1 MDLFDFVL
9 PEPDTAHISFAP
21 AAAGSR
27 PRPTGGCVPAST
39 LTRPM
44 RPRPGILEISETG
57 GPRRLLAVAA
67 LVACALSAAAQTL
80 QTPEV
85 ATQESSP
92 NFSLHVERNLVVVRV
107 VVRDSAGNPRGN
119 LTKDDFQLFDDG
131 RPQAIAHFAVE
142 RAFPEGR
149 KAGEGTPKHG
159 AAPPGAIER
168 APQPLRFLALY
179 FDDVHMNFEQIVRT
193 RDAAQRYLQKEL
205 ALGDRVGIFT
215 SSGYNGL
222 DLTRDAAKIQE
233 TLAALLPRPIVQQ
246 GLDPCPNISDYQA
259 YLITAHRDANALE
272 FATRDLLNCQF
283 HNDSR
288 MYNQAKQGAESEAYR
303 RISQAEVESEYS
315 LRKMDQVVRRLSFLP
330 GQRTLLLIS
339 PGFLTITLQAHMDRI
354 IDRALRGNVIIN
366 TLEARGLDASPAL
379 PLGDASEQGYVPL
392 PNPAFPT
399 PPGVTD
405 LVAAKG
411 QWVNEGYII
420 RDDALAEFAGST
432 GGVFFQNNN
441 SMDQGFERAGS
452 FPSVYYTLAFSPSN
466 LKSDGKFHTLK
477 VKLVR
482 PASLEIAAR
491 RGYFAPSKTAAA
503 DTSAAEIEDAVF
515 SQDNVSNFP
524 AEVET
529 QYFRVREND
538 AQLAVL
544 THVDLRF
551 ARFRKEAGRN
561 ANDLTVVVA
570 VFDADGNL
578 VIAKEKR
585 LELRLRDQTLV
596 RVLQAGLTM
605 KTSFNVKPGSYVVR
619 QVVRDDAEL
628 SALSRAVDIFF

>member
-1 MDLFDFVL
+1 
-9 PEPDTAHISFAP
+9 
-21 AAAGSR
+21 
-27 PRPTGGCVPAST
+27 
-39 LTRPM
+39 
-44 RPRPGILEISETG
+44 
-57 GPRRLLAVAA
+57 LLAVAA
-67 LVACALSAAAQTL
+67 LVAWALSGAAQTP

-92 NFSLHVERNLVVVRV
+92 NFSLRVERNLVVVRV
-107 VVRDSAGNPRGN
+107 VVRDSAGNPRAN
-119 LTKDDFQLFDDG
+119 FTKDDFLLFDDG
-131 RPQAIAHFAVE
+131 RQQAITHFAVE

-149 KAGEGTPKHG
+149 KAAEGTPEHG
-159 AAPPGAIER
+159 APPPGAIER

-193 RDAAQRYLQKEL
+193 RDAAQRYLQKVVT
-205 ALGDRVGIFT
+205 AGDRVGIFT
-215 SSGYNGL
+215 SSGYKGV
-222 DLTRDAAKIQE
+222 DFTHDPAKIQE
-233 TLAALLPRPIVQQ
+233 TLATLLPRPVVQQ

-259 YLITAHRDANALE
+259 YLITDHRDANPLE
-272 FATRDLLNCQF
+272 YATREVLNCQF
-283 HNDSR
+283 ENNPR
-288 MYNQAKQGAESEAYR
+288 MYTQAKQAAESEAYR
-303 RISQAEVESEYS
+303 RINQAEVESEYS

-354 IDRALRGNVIIN
+354 VDRALRSNVIIN
-366 TLEARGLDASPAL
+366 TLEARGLDASPAM
-379 PLGDASEQGYVPL
+379 PLGDATERGFVPL
-392 PNPAFPT
+392 TNPGL
-399 PPGVTD
+399 PPPPSD
-405 LVAAKG
+405 LVAAKV
-411 QWVNEGYII
+411 QWVNEAYII

-482 PASLEIAAR
+482 PASLEVEAR
-491 RGYFAPSKTAAA
+491 RGYFAPSKTTATA
-503 DTSAAEIEDAVF
+503 DMSAAEVEDAVF
-515 SQDNVSNFP
+515 SQDDVSNFP

-529 QYFRVREND
+529 QYFRVREDD

-578 VIAKEKR
+578 VSAKEKR
-585 LELRLRDQTLV
+585 LELRLRDETLV
-596 RVLQAGLTM
+596 RVLQTGLTM

-628 SALSRAVDIFF
+628 SALSRAVDISF

>member
-1 MDLFDFVL
+1 
-9 PEPDTAHISFAP
+9 
-21 AAAGSR
+21 
-27 PRPTGGCVPAST
+27 
-39 LTRPM
+39 
-44 RPRPGILEISETG
+44 
-57 GPRRLLAVAA
+57 
-67 LVACALSAAAQTL
+67 
-80 QTPEV
+80 
-85 ATQESSP
+85 
-92 NFSLHVERNLVVVRV
+92 
-107 VVRDSAGNPRGN
+107 
-119 LTKDDFQLFDDG
+119 
-131 RPQAIAHFAVE
+131 
-142 RAFPEGR
+142 
-149 KAGEGTPKHG
+149 
-159 AAPPGAIER
+159 
-168 APQPLRFLALY
+168 
-179 FDDVHMNFEQIVRT
+179 VRT

-466 LKSDGKFHTLK
+466 LKYDGKFHTLK